1 MPAQRWLLA
10 LVATLAISPVVIALQ
25 DPATET
31 AEVKLAPGVLDLK
44 PSVAAEV
51 NLPSDTAILQGF
63 SLEVP
68 REAKSMYL
76 VTRDANADVD
86 LFLVRDRKAKDY
98 ADLEERA
105 VLESATARVNETITL
120 SDTTDPALAPGKWWV
135 YAGSL
140 SPEEGEE
147 LSFKLLLSFDK
158 PPEAAK
164 GGLPPFHDAAG
175 LTPLRRAMDAC
186 VRLDTETS
194 SGSGTM
200 VTPAGLI
207 VTCRHVLEDEQ
218 GGLQTEGIYV
228 SFTRSARNVAEQ
240 THIAKLVEAD
250 KNLDVALLQ
259 VVADIDGQPLEK
271 PNFTWLPMA
280 AVEPE
285 LDEDLRCLGYPAIG
299 GPRTLCSISL
309 TRGIV
314 SGFVERKGVLQ
325 WLKSD
330 CLISAG
336 NSGGTALNAK
346 LEYVG
351 IPTEALH
358 DPDTMESLGY
368 IRPVSALPKKWL
380 DKIAAGTK

>member
-10 LVATLAISPVVIALQ
+10 LVVILVVSPVVIALQ

-31 AEVKLAPGVLDLK
+31 VEVKLAQGVLELK
-44 PSVAAEV
+44 PNVAAEV
-51 NLPSDTAILQGF
+51 NLPSDNAILQGF
-63 SLEVP
+63 SFEVP
-68 REAKSMYL
+68 REAKSLFL
-76 VTRDANADVD
+76 VVRDANADVD

-105 VLESATARVNETITL
+105 VMESATARVNEALTL
-120 SDTTDPALAPGKWWV
+120 SSTTDPAISPGKWWV

-147 LSFKLLLSFDK
+147 LSFALLLSFDT
-158 PPEAAK
+158 PPESTRKA
-164 GGLPPFHDAAG
+164 LPPFHELAG
-175 LTPLRRAMDAC
+175 LTPLQRAMDAC

-200 VTPAGLI
+200 VTPGGLI
-207 VTCRHVLEDEQ
+207 VTCRHVLEDDA
-218 GGLQTEGIYV
+218 GGLHSEGIYV

-250 KNLDVALLQ
+250 KTLDVALLQ
-259 VVADIDGQPLEK
+259 IVADIDGEPLEK
-271 PNFTWLPMA
+271 PNFTWLPLA
-280 AVEPE
+280 KTEPE

-314 SGFVERKGVLQ
+314 SGFVDRKGALQ

-336 NSGGTALNAK
+336 NSGGTALNSR

-368 IRPVSALPKKWL
+368 IRPVSALPKTWL
-380 DKIAAGTK
+380 EKIAAGTK